1 MPRFNVEADGL
12 WACYS
17 TIVDGFVTPFMPKA
31 DYEQWRQGEYGKGC
45 GLAEDANRMTLAKAL
60 WKMSI
65 ANSSDESI
73 MQNLR
78 ECGIFYAGEDNEE

>member
-31 DYEQWRQGEYGKGC
+31 DYEKWRQDEYGKGC

-60 WKMSI
+60 RKMSI
-65 ANSSDESI
+65 ANSDESI

-78 ECGIFYAGEDNEE
+78 EVGIFYAGEDDKE